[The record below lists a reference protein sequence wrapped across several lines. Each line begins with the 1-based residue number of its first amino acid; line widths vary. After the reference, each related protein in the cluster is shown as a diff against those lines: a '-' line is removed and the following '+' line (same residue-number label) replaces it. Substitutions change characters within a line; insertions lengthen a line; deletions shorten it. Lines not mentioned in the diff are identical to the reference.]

1 MTMRVTNS
9 NSKCTKTRASTATA
23 ATGARRDGTATTRGA
38 LALRVSGMFG
48 ANAGDGGRGRGS
60 STRRGGAEDDAETK
74 TTTRR
79 AGETTRRRGAARG
92 GGTIST
98 SRRAGGRVTSS
109 RVTSSVGAARGG
121 RAGRATAAE
130 AAATATASAAGVE
143 MTGVERASAEGDGRV
158 IRITAPASV
167 RRALLR
173 DYEDSRG
180 TDPRPYERPRATA
193 REIFRAFLEE
203 QRTTTD
209 SRGKPLSAA
218 SVARAEKTCAG
229 LERAFDDALE
239 RALLY
244 KDEWHQ
250 RSPLPP
256 SETYGAVHL
265 LRMLVKLPAI
275 FPPESFAD
283 VKSATI
289 LQSKANELVRF
300 VCAKAS
306 DFGVADAFASHA
318 PIRPPST
325 PDNVDEPPSRV

>member
-1 MTMRVTNS
+1 MTP
-9 NSKCTKTRASTATA
+9 
-23 ATGARRDGTATTRGA
+23 
-38 LALRVSGMFG
+38 
-48 ANAGDGGRGRGS
+48 
-60 STRRGGAEDDAETK
+60 
-74 TTTRR
+74 
-79 AGETTRRRGAARG
+79 
-92 GGTIST
+92 
-98 SRRAGGRVTSS
+98 
-109 RVTSSVGAARGG
+109 
-121 RAGRATAAE
+121 
-130 AAATATASAAGVE
+130 
-143 MTGVERASAEGDGRV
+143 VERASAEGDGRV

-180 TDPRPYERPRATA
+180 TDPRPYERPRATV

-306 DFGVADAFASHA
+306 DFGVADAFASNA